1 MSGQLDPI
9 QLMRKIAE
17 LEDKINALRTIE
29 VGGVWA
35 DWTPSYSAAGAMTY
49 TSVTTD
55 EARYCVVGNLLHYK
69 IRANGTTGGTANPE
83 IYFTSPLNRIDTVAY
98 GGAAAAFLY
107 DNGDKAGIVTF
118 FGNSQNTIRVSKYDG
133 SNWGLGETKVFIVS
147 GFFEI

>member
-35 DWTPSYSAAGAMTY
+35 DWTPSYSAGGAMTF

-69 IRANGTTGGTANPE
+69 IRANGTTGGTASTV
-83 IYFTSPLNRIDTVAY
+83 IQFTVPINRADTVVHSS
-98 GGAAAAFLY
+98 AASVWLY
-107 DNGDKAGIVTF
+107 DGGDKAGMAAFYNTA
-118 FGNSQNTIRVSKYDG
+118 NTIMVAKYDG